1 MSFKYLNQ
9 FEDETYITLLKTTN
23 KVEDIPIRTDIE
35 NKTQNIYS
43 DYMDSFKSTN
53 MSLLSSQIPSQIP
66 NIYLILG
73 LISTIIIIRN
83 L

>member
-43 DYMDSFKSTN
+43 DYVNSFKSTN
-53 MSLLSSQIPSQIP
+53 ISQFSQIPPQIP